1 MEIEKARELG
11 FCFGVRRAVRLL
23 ERAAQEQGKIET
35 LGPVVHNQMV
45 VDSLAKL
52 GVTVIN
58 SLDQFKGNVLAIT
71 THGVGPEVLAKI
83 QNRQLPL
90 IDTTCPIVQKAQR
103 IAKKLADA
111 GFWVIVFGEAAHPE
125 VKGLLGWA
133 GNKAIATLDAQE
145 ISTVNLLPRRLGI
158 LSQTTQNQSS
168 FRNFVRDVLSSVL
181 AQVRE
186 MSIVNT
192 LCTATWRRQEAALEL
207 AKKTE
212 LMIVVGGHN
221 SANTR
226 RLAES
231 CSTLVE
237 TYLVESAAEI
247 KETWLEGKSHVGI
260 TAGSSTPDQ
269 AINEVISR
277 LKLLAQS
284 VA

>member
-1 MEIEKARELG
+1 MKIEKARELG
-11 FCFGVRRAVRLL
+11 LCFGVRRAVRLL

-58 SLDQFKGNVLAIT
+58 SLAQFKGNVLAIT
-71 THGVGPEVLAKI
+71 THGVGPQVLAKI

-90 IDTTCPIVQKAQR
+90 MDTTCPIVRKAQR

-168 FRNFVRDVLSSVL
+168 FRNFVRDILSSVL
-181 AQVRE
+181 AQVQE
-186 MSIVNT
+186 ISIINT
-192 LCTATWRRQEAALEL
+192 LCTATWQRQEAALEL

-212 LMIVVGGHN
+212 LMIVVGGRN

-247 KETWLEGKSHVGI
+247 EKTWLEGKSRIGI
-260 TAGSSTPDQ
+260 TAGASTPDQ

-277 LKLLAQS
+277 LKLLAQP

>member
-23 ERAAQEQGKIET
+23 ERAAQEPGKIET

-71 THGVGPEVLAKI
+71 THGVGPGVLAEI

-90 IDTTCPIVQKAQR
+90 IDTTCPIVRKTQR

-181 AQVRE
+181 AQVQE
-186 MSIVNT
+186 ISIVNT
-192 LCTATWRRQEAALEL
+192 LCNATWRRQEAALEL

-212 LMIVVGGHN
+212 LMLVVGGHN

-247 KETWLEGKSHVGI
+247 KENWLEGKSHIGI
-260 TAGSSTPDQ
+260 TAGASTPDQ

-277 LKLLAQS
+277 LKLLAQP

>member
-23 ERAAQEQGKIET
+23 ERAAQEPGKIET

-71 THGVGPEVLAKI
+71 THGVGPGVLAEI

-90 IDTTCPIVQKAQR
+90 IDTTCPIVRKTQR

-181 AQVRE
+181 AQVQE
-186 MSIVNT
+186 ISIVNT
-192 LCTATWRRQEAALEL
+192 LCNATLRRQEAALEL

-212 LMIVVGGHN
+212 LMLVVGGHN

-247 KETWLEGKSHVGI
+247 KESWLEGKSHIGI
-260 TAGSSTPDQ
+260 TAGASTPDQ

-277 LKLLAQS
+277 LKLLAQP